1 MDQNKLEQEG
11 LITNIE
17 HIWSYSWGIISNILR
32 LFTLEVKLAGK
43 SLATILMLIV
53 IGALLLVSFWLSIL
67 GAIIAA
73 LVSFHLNAV
82 LSLLLLSAINLI
94 AAIAIG
100 IYIVKI
106 SSNLQFKET
115 RKQLDLRGDKH
126 EPTPKD

>member
-1 MDQNKLEQEG
+1 MDPNKLEQEG
-11 LITNIE
+11 LITTIE
-17 HIWSYSWGIISNILR
+17 HIWSYSWGIIRDILR

-106 SSNLQFKET
+106 SSNLRFKET

-126 EPTPKD
+126 EPTTKD